1 MCGAAVSAA
10 DLEAVYQELR
20 FGRTESVCLYL
31 DGATLLNVSKY
42 LEHPVSETT
51 DGKPIERGQLYMV
64 SEIGT
69 WRIE

>member
-1 MCGAAVSAA
+1 MSAA

-31 DGATLLNVSKY
+31 DGSTLKSVSKY
-42 LEHPVSETT
+42 LEHPVDETT
-51 DGKPIERGQLYMV
+51 DGKPILDGELYMV